1 MRLSILSLGVY
12 LLALPAALAQA
23 PPPAPVPYPLNVK
36 PSTPQATLTGVPAQ
50 PATPQTF
57 YVEGQGGLRI
67 YMPPAPPILPP
78 AQSYPTGTTMP
89 WMAVVASTKPK
100 TRVFEVADLVHAPLQ
115 IPGAAAL
122 ENIKGTSAHTLMK
135 LIVAMAK
142 PDTWERHGGA
152 GKIEFIAAS
161 DCLCV
166 TNSPEAIAEVTKV
179 LDGLRRMQDQQVS
192 VEVKLFT
199 VPSGF
204 GAKAGWPTA
213 DDKGIGAPKYYTPEE
228 MKKAAVE
235 MKADQR
241 VGMIA
246 RPTLTLTDGQTG
258 FFSVG
263 NAGSVAVVPPP
274 PKSDAPIQTLAHFDN
289 GQRTAMRC
297 TPTVSVDGKSVQL
310 RMETSHIASGGPGN
324 TGGMGFKHDSIIML
338 PCEHSSIVYLG
349 KQSVEE
355 RTETRIPALSNLPY
369 LDRLFRN
376 QGVRTVEQNVYQIVT
391 VRLFKEAVVAAPVKP
406 SAREVGTVPP
416 APCCKP
422 SCGIELN

>member
-1 MRLSILSLGVY
+1 MRLSILSLGVS
-12 LLALPAALAQA
+12 LLALPAALAQVPA
-23 PPPAPVPYPLNVK
+23 PPAPTPVPYPLIVK
-36 PSTPQATLTGVPAQ
+36 PSSPQATLTGVPA
-50 PATPQTF
+50 
-57 YVEGQGGLRI
+57 L
-67 YMPPAPPILPP
+67 PPAPPILPSP
-78 AQSYPTGTTMP
+78 PTKPYSGELTWSMSSAP
-89 WMAVVASTKPK
+89 ASTKPK

-122 ENIKGTSAHTLMK
+122 ENTAATTAHTLMK

-246 RPTLTLTDGQTG
+246 RPTLTLTDG
-258 FFSVG
+258 
-263 NAGSVAVVPPP
+263 
-274 PKSDAPIQTLAHFDN
+274 
-289 GQRTAMRC
+289 
-297 TPTVSVDGKSVQL
+297 
-310 RMETSHIASGGPGN
+310 
-324 TGGMGFKHDSIIML
+324 
-338 PCEHSSIVYLG
+338 
-349 KQSVEE
+349 
-355 RTETRIPALSNLPY
+355 
-369 LDRLFRN
+369 
-376 QGVRTVEQNVYQIVT
+376 RTVTEAAMADGTPLPGFRILHTLHTVESVYGPFDGFLPLLSTPQTVT
-391 VRLFKEAVVAAPVKP
+391 CALPLKAVAPRPVSPRLV
-406 SAREVGTVPP
+406 S
-416 APCCKP
+416 
-422 SCGIELN
+422 